1 MQATPRISEQLQTD
15 SQERCW
21 DLSPT
26 KKLNFANNR
35 NELVSRFFFPRG
47 STKGLSSANMLTLAC
62 EPGQRIQ
69 SGHAQNSNLQ
79 KYEPINGCF

>member
-35 NELVSRFFFPRG
+35 NELVSRFFSPEVPQRD
-47 STKGLSSANMLTLAC
+47 LALPTC
-62 EPGQRIQ
+62 
-69 SGHAQNSNLQ
+69 
-79 KYEPINGCF
+79 

>member
-26 KKLNFANNR
+26 KKLNSANK
-35 NELVSRFFFPRG
+35 NELVSRFFSPEAPQRD
-47 STKGLSSANMLTLAC
+47 LASANMLTLA
-62 EPGQRIQ
+62 
-69 SGHAQNSNLQ
+69 L
-79 KYEPINGCF
+79 